1 MRQVDLPQATQI
13 CFLLRMAFWDPWQPP
28 FPYYGLNSQGTYCKA
43 PECLVPASLTDITP
57 LSTFDVESGARS
69 PIQIQCG
76 TTQFRLQDPLKPG
89 NFTWNANY
97 LRIAFI
103 DDFFFKKELVRTR
116 HTAGVECLC
125 VCVCACVCVCV
136 CVSMN
141 CNFRNPDG
149 DKMMTNK

>member
-1 MRQVDLPQATQI
+1 MDVWRRAKSALAAIYSNVSFAENDYL
-13 CFLLRMAFWDPWQPP
+13 DPWQPP

-57 LSTFDVESGARS
+57 LSTFDVESGAPS

-76 TTQFRLQDPLKPG
+76 TTQFRLPDPLKPG

-103 DDFFFKKELVRTR
+103 DDFFAKKSVCGL
-116 HTAGVECLC
+116 GVPQ
-125 VCVCACVCVCV
+125 VWSVCVCV
-136 CVSMN
+136 CV
-141 CNFRNPDG
+141 RDL
-149 DKMMTNK
+149 